1 MLKTKNRCFLKEIF
15 SHKKEL
21 HLPISAT
28 NQKSMTDKLKT
39 EGKFTYAEA
48 GEGPAIIVL
57 HGLMGALSN
66 FGATFDHFSNSGYK
80 ILIPELPLYTLPLIK
95 TNVKN
100 LVKFLTEFIEHKK
113 LDKVI
118 LLGNSLGGHIGLYFT
133 KHHQEKVDA
142 LVLTGSSG
150 LYENAMG
157 GSFPK
162 RGNYEYIEEK
172 TKDVFYDP
180 KIATK
185 ELVDDVYATVNDRM
199 KALKT
204 LSIAKSAI
212 RHNMA
217 KDLPLMKQ
225 PTCLIW
231 GKQDGVTPPEVA
243 KDFDKLLPNSDLFW
257 IDKCG
262 HAAMMEKPE
271 EFNKILQDWLTA
283 RNI

>member
-1 MLKTKNRCFLKEIF
+1 M
-15 SHKKEL
+15 
-21 HLPISAT
+21 T
-28 NQKSMTDKLKT
+28 NKLTT

-48 GEGPAIIVL
+48 GEGPTIIIL

-66 FGATFDHFSNSGYK
+66 FDSTFNHFSSNGYK
-80 ILIPELPLYTLPLIK
+80 VLIPELPLYTLPLIK

-100 LVKFLTEFIEHKK
+100 LANFLKSFLEHKK
-113 LDKVI
+113 IDEAI
-118 LLGNSLGGHIGLYFT
+118 LLGNSLGGHIALYFT
-133 KHHQEKVDA
+133 KHYPEKVSA

-162 RGNYEYIEEK
+162 RGNYEFIEQK
-172 TKDVFYDP
+172 ARDVFYDP
-180 KIATK
+180 AIATK
-185 ELVDDVYATVNDRM
+185 ELVDDVFNTVNDRV

-217 KDLPLMKQ
+217 EDLPDMKQ

-243 KDFDKLLPNSDLFW
+243 KDFNKLLPDSDLFW

-262 HAAMMEKPE
+262 HAAMMERPE
-271 EFNKILQDWLTA
+271 EFNQILENWFTS